1 MRRNIPVTRLLQ
13 TVFLTLL
20 TLETLLP
27 GAATAQRL
35 SDRPIFIIVPFTP
48 GSGPDVLA
56 RIVGEELR
64 KRWNQPVVID
74 NKPGASGNLGAQAA
88 SRAAPDGHTLVL
100 SVNTFLMNAALHKS
114 LSYDPVKSFDPIVEL
129 ATGSLALA
137 AHPSVP
143 AKTTQ
148 ELIAY
153 AKANPGKLTY
163 ASPGRGTPQHLAME
177 LFKLTAGVDITHVP
191 YTGSAG
197 AVKDLAGGHVNTMF
211 IPVHTVLPLAAD
223 NQIRLYALGSE
234 QRSTFAPQVPTLA
247 EQGLS
252 GFEVDLWYALSAP
265 AGTPKDIIDRY
276 NVVVNEI
283 LASPEVKE
291 QFAKQGLVPVGGTP
305 QQLADLIAKDLPRWA
320 KVVKDAGITPE

>member
-1 MRRNIPVTRLLQ
+1 MK
-13 TVFLTLL
+13 TLL
-20 TLETLLP
+20 RL
-27 GAATAQRL
+27 AALALCAGIAFAAGPAAAQRL
-35 SDRPIFIIVPFTP
+35 SERPIFLVVPFTP

-56 RIVGEELR
+56 RIVGEEIR
-64 KRWNQPVVID
+64 KRWNQPVVIE
-74 NKPGASGNLGAQAA
+74 NKPGASGNLGAAA
-88 SRAAPDGHTLVL
+88 AARAAPDGHTLVL
-100 SVNTFLMNAALHKS
+100 SVNTFLMNAALYKN
-114 LSYDPVKSFDPIVEL
+114 LPYDPVKSFEPIIEL

-148 ELIAY
+148 ELIAH

-177 LFKLTAGVDITHVP
+177 LFKLTAGVNLTHVP

-223 NQIRLYALGSE
+223 NQVRLFAIGSE
-234 QRSTFAPQVPTLA
+234 QRSTLAPEVPTLA

-265 AGTPKDIIDRY
+265 AGTPRDIIDRY
-276 NVVVNEI
+276 NKVVNEI
-283 LASPEVKE
+283 LAAPDVKE
-291 QFAKQGLVPVGGTP
+291 QFAKQGLVPEGGTP
-305 QQLADLIAKDLPRWA
+305 QRLADLIAKDLPRWA
-320 KVVKDAGITPE
+320 KVVKEAGITAE

>member
-1 MRRNIPVTRLLQ
+1 MLLA
-13 TVFLTLL
+13 LAA
-20 TLETLLP
+20 LLP
-27 GAATAQRL
+27 SAASAQRL
-35 SDRPIFIIVPFTP
+35 SERPIFIIVPFTP

-100 SVNTFLMNAALHKS
+100 SVNTFLMNAALYKS
-114 LSYDPVKSFDPIVEL
+114 LPYDPAKSFDPIVEL

-137 AHPSVP
+137 AHPSIP

-163 ASPGRGTPQHLAME
+163 ASPGRGHPAAPRDGALQAHSGRRHHARALYR
-177 LFKLTAGVDITHVP
+177 IR
-191 YTGSAG
+191 G
-197 AVKDLAGGHVNTMF
+197 AVKDLTGGHVNTMF

-223 NQIRLYALGSE
+223 NQIRLFALGSE
-234 QRSTFAPQVPTLA
+234 QRSTLAPQVPTLA

-276 NVVVNEI
+276 NAVVNEI
-283 LASPEVKE
+283 LASPDIKE
-291 QFAKQGLVPVGGTP
+291 QFAKQGLIPIGGTP

>member
-1 MRRNIPVTRLLQ
+1 MAALTRR
-13 TVFLTLL
+13 TLL
-20 TLETLLP
+20 ATL
-27 GAATAQRL
+27 AASVSLIGDASAQRL
-35 SDRPIFIIVPFTP
+35 SERPIMIVVPFTP

-74 NKPGASGNLGAQAA
+74 NRPGASGNLGAGFAA
-88 SRAAPDGHTLVL
+88 KAAPDGHTLVL
-100 SVNTFLMNAALHKS
+100 SVNTFLMNAALYKS
-114 LSYDPVKSFDPIVEL
+114 MPYDPVKSFDPIVEL
-129 ATGSLALA
+129 ATGALALA
-137 AHPSVP
+137 IHPSVP
-143 AKTTQ
+143 AKTTR
-148 ELIAY
+148 ELIDY
-153 AKANPGKLTY
+153 AKAKPGDLTY

-177 LFKLTAGVDITHVP
+177 LFKLAAGVDLRHVP

-197 AVKDLAGGHVNTMF
+197 AVKDLAGGHVNAMF

-223 NQIRLYALGSE
+223 NQVRLLALGSQ
-234 QRSTFAPQVPTLA
+234 QRSSLAPELATLS

-276 NVVVNEI
+276 NAVVNEI
-283 LASPEVKE
+283 LASADVKD
-291 QFAKQGLVPVGGTP
+291 QLAKQGLVPVGGTP

-320 KVVKDAGITPE
+320 MVVKSAGISLE

>member
-1 MRRNIPVTRLLQ
+1 MVGLSRRSLLAALAMSAAIPG
-13 TVFLTLL
+13 LTQ
-20 TLETLLP
+20 
-27 GAATAQRL
+27 AQGL
-35 SDRPIFIIVPFTP
+35 SDRNIFIIVPFTP

-64 KRWNQPVVID
+64 KRWNQPVIID

-100 SVNTFLMNAALHKS
+100 SVNTFLMNAALYKS
-114 LSYDPVKSFDPIVEL
+114 LPYDPAKSFDPIVEL

-197 AVKDLAGGHVNTMF
+197 AVKDLTGGHVNTMF

-223 NQIRLYALGSE
+223 NQVRLFAIGREQGS
-234 QRSTFAPQVPTLA
+234 TLA
-247 EQGLS
+247 
-252 GFEVDLWYALSAP
+252 P
-265 AGTPKDIIDRY
+265 A
-276 NVVVNEI
+276 
-283 LASPEVKE
+283 
-291 QFAKQGLVPVGGTP
+291 
-305 QQLADLIAKDLPRWA
+305 
-320 KVVKDAGITPE
+320 